1 MKKKLL
7 LFIFLAVLIN
17 ICWQCSRDRI
27 YYYKIPYVNKMLT
40 IYIPAYSDS
49 AYAYIGTHKME
60 ARIDSF
66 DLKLLKYSCT
76 RVPLILNKHK
86 NDTIYCTDE
95 SVTLINNSGKYKKIK
110 WDDER
115 FCVISTNKHP
125 AQYYYMRSG
134 YIEIIILDY
143 AKWIACRIDSTCQI
157 LKLKRD
163 SVVSIK

>member
-17 ICWQCSRDRI
+17 ICWQWSRDII

-40 IYIPAYSDS
+40 IYIPAYSDT

-76 RVPLILNKHK
+76 RVHLILNKQK
-86 NDTIYCTDE
+86 NDTIYCSDE

-115 FCVISTNKHP
+115 FFVISTKYP
-125 AQYYYMRSG
+125 AQYYMRSC
-134 YIEIIILDY
+134 YIEITILDY
-143 AKWIACRIDSTCQI
+143 AKWIACRVDSTCQI
-157 LKLKRD
+157 LELKRD

>member
-27 YYYKIPYVNKMLT
+27 YYYKIPCVNKMLT

-66 DLKLLKYSCT
+66 DLKLLKYDAT
-76 RVPLILNKHK
+76 DVHLIFNKHK
-86 NDTIYCTDE
+86 NDTIYCGNE

-115 FCVISTNKHP
+115 FYVQSTKDLS
-125 AQYYYMRSG
+125 QYYLRSG
-134 YIEIIILDY
+134 YVEIAIIDHTM
-143 AKWIACRIDSTCQI
+143 WVACRVDSTWQ
-157 LKLKRD
+157 LSELKRD

>member
-27 YYYKIPYVNKMLT
+27 YYYKIPCVNKMLT

-66 DLKLLKYSCT
+66 DLKLLKYDAT
-76 RVPLILNKHK
+76 DVHLIFNKHK
-86 NDTIYCTDE
+86 NDTIYCGDE

-115 FCVISTNKHP
+115 FYVQSTKDLS
-125 AQYYYMRSG
+125 QYYLRSG
-134 YIEIIILDY
+134 YV
-143 AKWIACRIDSTCQI
+143 
-157 LKLKRD
+157 KLPL
-163 SVVSIK
+163 

>member
-17 ICWQCSRDRI
+17 ICWQWSRDII

-40 IYIPAYSDS
+40 IYIPAYSDT

-76 RVPLILNKHK
+76 RVPLILNKQK
-86 NDTIYCTDE
+86 NDTIYCSDE

-115 FCVISTNKHP
+115 FFVTSTKYP
-125 AQYYYMRSG
+125 AQYYMRSG
-134 YIEIIILDY
+134 YIEITILDY
-143 AKWIACRIDSTCQI
+143 AKWIACRVDSTCQI
-157 LKLKRD
+157 LELQRD